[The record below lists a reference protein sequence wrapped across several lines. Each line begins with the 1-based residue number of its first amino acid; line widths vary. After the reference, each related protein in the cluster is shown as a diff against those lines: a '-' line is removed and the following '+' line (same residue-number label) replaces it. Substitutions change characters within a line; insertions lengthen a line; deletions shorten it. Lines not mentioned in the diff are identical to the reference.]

1 MEMKQPTLQ
10 MILAGGFVT
19 VLLGLG
25 AILIDSARTQNT
37 RIVELHSEMTTRMD
51 AMQIS
56 INGRIDKL
64 YERQTN
70 ETCLHVPTKTSF

>member
-1 MEMKQPTLQ
+1 MDNPQTIQK
-10 MILAGGFVT
+10 ILAGAFIT
-19 VLLGLG
+19 VLLGIG

-37 RIVELHSEMTTRMD
+37 RITALHSEITSRMD

-70 ETCLHVPTKTSF
+70 ETCIHVPTKTSF